1 MGSLNEHLK
10 EYTIQLEKGHIQEA
24 YQGIMRFMS
33 DLKSTFE
40 RKHPDFHSSALYT
53 GTMDMT
59 YFAFTPTNLRNKKLK
74 IAFVYLHEECRFEV
88 WLAGINRQIQA
99 EFIARL
105 SRKDIGRYGLSQIHP
120 GVDSIIASTLIDQPD
135 FDSADTLKTDLEM
148 KTMEFIRDMESL
160 LP

>member
-24 YQGIMRFMS
+24 YLGIMRFMS

-40 RKHPDFHSSALYT
+40 REHPDFHASALYP

-59 YFAFTPTNLRNKKLK
+59 YFAFTPTNLRSKKLK
-74 IAFVYLHEECRFEV
+74 IAIVYLHEECRFEV